1 MSADQ
6 GPVEVDPVFGCWLWL
21 GRKDKRD
28 GRPLV
33 WRGKSP
39 MGAHRVV
46 YEAEVGPVAVGM
58 ELDHVC
64 RRPTCVYPAHLEP
77 VSRQE
82 NERRKGYVYRM
93 RRLSCR
99 YGHPMAIH
107 AMMTPEGGR
116 LCRACSKGM
125 PPHVGSTNPIKGAPR

>member
-1 MSADQ
+1 MSADHW
-6 GPVEVDPVFGCWLWL
+6 PVEVDPVFGCWLWV

-33 WRGKSP
+33 WEGKSP
-39 MGAHRVV
+39 RGAHRVV
-46 YEAEVGPVAVGM
+46 YEQEVGPVPVGL

-64 RRPTCVYPAHLEP
+64 RRPTCVNPAHLAP

-82 NERRKGYVYRM
+82 NERRKGWVVRM
-93 RRLSCR
+93 RVAKCSH
-99 YGHPMAIH
+99 GHSMALH

-116 LCRACSKGM
+116 LCRACFKGI
-125 PPHVGSTNPIKGAPR
+125 PHQSDTQNLRKGGA